1 LLTVKASFAVSI
13 LIVSALTYLTALN
26 APVARRWRP
35 HNWLIQEAGQGVII
49 WLDQEGK
56 GNGHLALIQSSR
68 FKENGSSQADSYL
81 KAGFEADARRY
92 HAAANILTDL
102 RIRSIVLLANNP
114 DKVDELRKVSITV
127 SDTKRIT

>member
-1 LLTVKASFAVSI
+1 MEAAQQ
-13 LIVSALTYLTALN
+13 
-26 APVARRWRP
+26 
-35 HNWLIQEAGQGVII
+35 LIQEAGQGVII